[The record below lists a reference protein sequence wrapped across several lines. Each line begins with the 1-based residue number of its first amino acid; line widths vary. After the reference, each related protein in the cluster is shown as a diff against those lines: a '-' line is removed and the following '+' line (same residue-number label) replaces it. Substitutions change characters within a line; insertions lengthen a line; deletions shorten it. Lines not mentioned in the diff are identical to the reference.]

1 MRERRHAD
9 IRPGSLPRQ
18 ESRGRD
24 PPIQENWQFSSSYR
38 SLGPSGPEHDRS
50 RFIRGREEQLHA
62 GDVGTRSQ
70 PQPRNTENQNF
81 GGNLCFSG
89 LNWSNDP
96 FPAERGRFVDMGSV
110 QRGECS
116 EERYGQWQKL
126 SGFSETLLGKR
137 RESTS
142 MKFQWDKL
150 LAYKKP
156 TNANTDG
163 NNLGGFRDSDV
174 VPNSMS
180 MKNVGGGSSR
190 TCFSPRMDPTNTRR
204 NCGLV
209 DGGYSS
215 SSPLG
220 IFEGSEKRTSIVD
233 SIVDKIEGNS
243 NINDDTTFRDNLI
256 RERKM
261 LLQNYTSLGED
272 EKDLDCKSLNLNP
285 EILQF
290 VAEHGFERHAG
301 GNGSYGDGLEKLPVS
316 YEEFYSTGSSSQRLF
331 TPEEASEI
339 RIKSSLDIEMD
350 SDYQKIML
358 SCDRNALDEIPDSI
372 CGDGD
377 CSYEDIEQLPMLEN
391 SRWGEYRG
399 SNTGR
404 MIDGVAIYA
413 NVNLGNTL
421 SSKYAVPSKQR
432 LSSKFVKP
440 SKSDIKKRLGPARR
454 SVKQRL
460 GPAPNAGKRLGL
472 SLKVKKKRPWV
483 NIQEE
488 ITPENFEQNLNVQKV
503 KSLELEKRY
512 DRTEPPED
520 SEEFMLL
527 VQSAFLKFVKVLN
540 ENSANRR
547 KYLEEGR
554 AGTMK
559 CSICGSSKE
568 FVDTL
573 SLAQHTFMST
583 KVGSR
588 SEHLGFHKALCVL
601 MGWNNIRGPNGKWI
615 PHLLP
620 DTEALSL
627 KEDLIIWPPVVLIHN
642 SSISNYNLNER
653 MIVTIE
659 GLKDIL
665 RGMGC
670 DRGVTNL
677 YRGKAANQST
687 MVVSFSG
694 TFSGL
699 REAERLHRL
708 FSEKKHGRAEFQ
720 QFSCSGSKKYC
731 QETQMVPVGKVESVL
746 YGYLGIA
753 SDLDKLD
760 FEIKKRCV
768 VKSKKDIEA
777 IANASPY

>member
-174 VPNSMS
+174 VPDHQELVLVPGWTLPILEEI
-180 MKNVGGGSSR
+180 VG
-190 TCFSPRMDPTNTRR
+190 
-204 NCGLV
+204 
-209 DGGYSS
+209 
-215 SSPLG
+215 
-220 IFEGSEKRTSIVD
+220 
-233 SIVDKIEGNS
+233 
-243 NINDDTTFRDNLI
+243 
-256 RERKM
+256 
-261 LLQNYTSLGED
+261 LLMEGED

-512 DRTEPPED
+512 DRTEPPQD

-559 CSICGSSKE
+559 CSICGSSSKE

-601 MGWNNIRGPNGKWI
+601 MGWNNTRGPNGKWI